1 MLVVFSS
8 IVRVIIDRSLGFA
21 MILSRTRIIKIM
33 FADPN
38 YLQKTTQKND
48 HQEKSPRAR
57 RACGRLKCLG
67 RACEMCPRA
76 GVTNEEGRS

>member
-38 YLQKTTQKND
+38 YILKTTLLFTTFTTFYLSNNNI
-48 HQEKSPRAR
+48 R
-57 RACGRLKCLG
+57 
-67 RACEMCPRA
+67 
-76 GVTNEEGRS
+76 

>member
-33 FADPN
+33 FANPN
-38 YLQKTTQKND
+38 YLSIITLLFTTFATFYLSNNNI
-48 HQEKSPRAR
+48 R
-57 RACGRLKCLG
+57 
-67 RACEMCPRA
+67 
-76 GVTNEEGRS
+76 